1 MSDLT
6 DKTALVTGASRGI
19 GATTVRTLAARG
31 AAVAFTYGNSA
42 DRAEA
47 LVKEI
52 TAEGGRAVAIQADAA
67 DAQASAAAVDKAV
80 EELGGLDILVNN
92 VGRGAMGMFDE
103 TPLDDLD
110 HLLAVNV
117 RSIVVTSQAAAKHLG
132 EGGRIITVG
141 STASNKTPGPGMAL
155 YTMTKSALV
164 GLTKGMARDLAAR
177 GVTANLIQPGAVD
190 TDMNPADGPFAGGQ
204 LAQIPLGRFGAAEE
218 IAGTIAFVAGDGGR
232 YMTGACIVVDGG
244 HAA

>member
-6 DKTALVTGASRGI
+6 GKTALVTGASRGI

-31 AAVAFTYGNSA
+31 AAVAFTYGSSH
-42 DRAEA
+42 DSAEA

-67 DAQASAAAVDKAV
+67 DAKASAEAVDKAV

-92 VGRGAMGMFDE
+92 VGRGAMGPFEDM
-103 TPLDDLD
+103 PLDDLD

-117 RSIVVTSQAAAKHLG
+117 RSVVVTSQAAAKHLR

-141 STASNKTPGPGMAL
+141 SAVSNKTPGPGMTM

-164 GLTKGMARDLAAR
+164 GFTKGMARDLGAR

-190 TDMNPADGPFAGGQ
+190 TDMNPADGPFAEGQ
-204 LAQIPLGRFGAAEE
+204 RVQTALGRFGLPGE
-218 IAGTIAFVAGDGGR
+218 IAETIAFIAGDGGS
-232 YMTGACIVVDGG
+232 YMTGACIAVDGG